1 MNEKNKDVRIIRIS
15 IIWFFIAVIIL
26 ALIISFFKNIIF
38 ATNKVEYIEEVA
50 VYEENQNILN
60 MMEIMHRNTNLN
72 KKMVKEEREV
82 KYKTEYEENPNIPKD
97 EEQIK
102 QEGKLGKIMVTAI
115 QELQENKVKNEEIIE
130 SDIIE
135 EPITEIIYRG
145 TSEFLKKYNVHVED
159 NMYLLEADTMKKEA
173 KDESEVLINIPR
185 YLNVVLKEPGDEW
198 IKVSYNGQEGYLKTT
213 YITSET
219 ISPLILEKNRVAKL
233 KNDLNIN
240 MDLSIPSGLTLS
252 DYKTIFLGNTN
263 DKYKIFEQNAEAFYN
278 AEQKYKING
287 VFLAS
292 IGIHESAWGTSSI
305 AKDKNNLFGYM
316 AYDRDPYN
324 SAKSFETYEDTIN
337 TVAEALSL
345 NYLHVKGTK
354 IADDLVAR
362 GIYFNGTTA
371 KSVNMRYATD
381 QGWADKVYNYMQYL
395 YGKL

>member
-38 ATNKVEYIEEVA
+38 ATNKIEYIEEVA

-354 IADDLVAR
+354 IGDDLVAR